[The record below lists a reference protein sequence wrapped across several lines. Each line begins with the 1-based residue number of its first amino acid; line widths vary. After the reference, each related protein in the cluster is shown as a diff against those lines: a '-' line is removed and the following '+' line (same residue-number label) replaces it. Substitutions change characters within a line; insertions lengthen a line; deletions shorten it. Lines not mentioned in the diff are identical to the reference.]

1 MGMKKVLVG
10 LSGGVDSSISLYLL
24 KEEGFEV
31 FGVTMKIWR
40 GESLKGKK
48 RKSACFGP
56 NEEECIKDAERV
68 CEILKVPFYILDLSN
83 YFEEEILE
91 YVRNEYDKGR
101 TPNPCVL
108 CNRKIKFEKIPEIA
122 KKEGVVFDYFATGHY
137 ARIEKID
144 GNYILKKALDFKKD
158 QSYFLWRLTKEQISK
173 TIFPLGNWKKV
184 DVKNLAKKLKLP
196 VYDKPESQDFFE
208 GDLDFFLKKVK
219 GGFIKN
225 LKGEVLGKHKGI
237 QYYTIGQR
245 RGLGISYK
253 EPLYVVKIES
263 KTNTIYVGT
272 KVELL
277 RRKFLGKDANWL
289 SLDENIKELTCNTKI
304 RYKHEGA
311 KAKVLK
317 LENNKVLVEFEEPQL
332 SITPGQSAVFY
343 EGDILIGGAII
354 DEVLE

>member
-1 MGMKKVLVG
+1 MKKVLVG

-31 FGVTMKIWR
+31 LGITMKIWK
-40 GESLKGKK
+40 GEGFKNKK
-48 RKSACFGP
+48 KKSACFGP
-56 NEEECIKDAERV
+56 NEEECVKDAEKV
-68 CEILKVPFYILDLSN
+68 CKILKVPFYILDLSN

-122 KKEGVVFDYFATGHY
+122 KKEGIEFDFFATGHY
-137 ARIEKID
+137 ARIEMVD
-144 GNYILKKALDFKKD
+144 GNYILKKAIDLKKD

-196 VYDKPESQDFFE
+196 IYDKPESQDFFE
-208 GDLDFFLKKVK
+208 GDLDFFLLKSSKR
-219 GGFIKN
+219 GFIKN
-225 LKGEVLGKHKGI
+225 LKGDILGEHKGI

-253 EPLYVVKIES
+253 KPLYVVRIES
-263 KTNTIYVGT
+263 KTNTIYVGE
-272 KVELL
+272 KCELL
-277 RRKFLGKDANWL
+277 KRKFLGKDANWV
-289 SLDENIKELTCNTKI
+289 SLDKNIKELTCNTKI

-311 KAKVLK
+311 EAKVLK
-317 LENNKVLVEFEEPQL
+317 LEENKVLVEFEEPQL

-343 EGDILIGGAII
+343 DGDILLGGAII